1 MVAVYESKPLR
12 VKGKTEK
19 SRNRKANLESNV
31 CTLSNI
37 LIFAIDVPLT
47 TREIRNKIDESRI
60 FCDELDIE
68 EEP

>member
-37 LIFAIDVPLT
+37 LIFAIGK
-47 TREIRNKIDESRI
+47 EISMNENRI
-60 FCDELDIE
+60 KR
-68 EEP
+68 